1 MLEGLSSTFE
11 PGSGGAALRLLL
23 DLTLKGVVVLATA
36 GLLAALLRR
45 ASAAVRH
52 WIWFVAM
59 GSLLCLPVLTLM
71 LPSWHVSLFPLPS
84 FAQTV
89 PPSQPFSS
97 PALAPSPVALPAP
110 ASPPAPVARP
120 RASLPSLAP
129 SPPSAPGP
137 PKAEAP
143 SPVVRPDMPVRIRE
157 ETVLATPSEE
167 AGAGVFSRVASSVW
181 NVGGRAWA
189 VWALVVWA
197 LGAMLVPVRLLAG
210 SFFLRRVARRAEPG
224 ADAGWRSLV
233 DEIAGRL
240 GVDRP
245 VRIVRSRH
253 TTMPMTWGITRPVI
267 LLPAG
272 ADEWSEERRWCVLL
286 HEMAHIKR
294 WDCLTQ
300 SLAQIACAA
309 QWFNP
314 LVWAAARRL
323 RIEREKACDDLV
335 LRFGARP
342 SRYAMHL
349 LEAARAFRAPRLL
362 PVGAVSMARPSQLES
377 RVRAILDTSL
387 RRRDVGPRAAWGT
400 LVLALLVM
408 MPLAAF
414 TPWAIAP
421 PDDAC
426 AKAPDAVCRT
436 PVLAP
441 DLDPV
446 HARPATPAPPDAT
459 EREKTV
465 KHLMAALEDADPGV
479 RRRAAYELGE
489 RGIEAAAPSLAEA
502 LTSDP
507 SPRVRRVAAWALGEI
522 GAGGATKSLTRALAY
537 DAEASV
543 RAKAAWALGEIGD
556 ACAADA
562 LRRALDDEAPA
573 VRRRAAYAL
582 GEIGE
587 KTRWTGA
594 RDGASPDLDR
604 EARKVRAE
612 ATRRGAQASAAR
624 EWRDARWSPSRK
636 IEAIFPGWKGAV
648 FDESFGENLEAVFD
662 EAFGENFEAALD
674 ESFGENLEAALD
686 EAFGEN
692 LEAVIDEAFGENFE
706 ASLEETFRDA
716 FEDAFEDP
724 SEDAFEDAGLEDTIH
739 SLSARINGIQSDF
752 DGAFIEELIAIVEED
767 PESREAGRAV
777 KILKG
782 MDDARARRALE
793 SLYQ

>member
-23 DLTLKGVVVLATA
+23 DLTLKGVVVLALA

-71 LPSWHVSLFPLPS
+71 LPSWHVSLLPLPS

-89 PPSQPFSS
+89 QPSRPFSS
-97 PALAPSPVALPAP
+97 PALAPSPAALPAP

-129 SPPSAPGP
+129 SPPSAPSP

-143 SPVVRPDMPVRIRE
+143 SPAVRPDMPVRVRE
-157 ETVLATPSEE
+157 ETVLATPSDE
-167 AGAGVFSRVASSVW
+167 AGAGVFARVTAPVR
-181 NVGGRAWA
+181 NPGGRSWA

-197 LGAMLVPVRLLAG
+197 LGAMLVPARLLAG
-210 SFFLRRVARRAEPG
+210 SVCLRRVARHAEPG
-224 ADAGWRSLV
+224 ADAGWRALV

-240 GVDRP
+240 RVARP
-245 VRIVRSRH
+245 VRLMRSRH
-253 TTMPMTWGITRPVI
+253 TTMPMTWGIVRPVI

-272 ADEWSEERRWCVLL
+272 AEDWSEERRRCVLL

-300 SLAQIACAA
+300 SLAQIACAV

-323 RIEREKACDDLV
+323 RVEREKACDDLV

-342 SRYAMHL
+342 SHYAMHL

-377 RVRAILDTSL
+377 RVRAILDSSL
-387 RRRDVGPRAAWGT
+387 RRRDVGPRAALGT
-400 LVLALLVM
+400 LALALLVM

-414 TPWAIAP
+414 TPWATAP
-421 PDDAC
+421 PDEAR
-426 AKAPDAVCRT
+426 AEAPDAVRRT
-436 PVLAP
+436 PAVVAP
-441 DLDPV
+441 DLEPV
-446 HARPATPAPPDAT
+446 HAHPATPAPPDTT

-465 KHLMAALEDADPGV
+465 KRLMAALDDADPSV
-479 RRRAAYELGE
+479 RRRAAYGLGE
-489 RGIEAAAPSLAEA
+489 RRIEAAVPSLAEA

-507 SPRVRRVAAWALGEI
+507 SPRMRRVTAWALGEI
-522 GAGGATKSLTRALAY
+522 GDAGATKSLTRALAY
-537 DAEASV
+537 DPEPSV

-556 ACAADA
+556 ACTADA
-562 LRRALDDEAPA
+562 LRRALDDAAPA

-587 KTRWTGA
+587 KTRWTAA
-594 RDGASPDLDR
+594 RDSVTPGFDR
-604 EARKVRAE
+604 DSREGRSGRI
-612 ATRRGAQASAAR
+612 RRGVQASAAR
-624 EWRDARWSPSRK
+624 GWRDERRGRNPARATR
-636 IEAIFPGWKGAV
+636 ADARAGNGTL
-648 FDESFGENLEAVFD
+648 FDEAFGENLEAVFD
-662 EAFGENFEAALD
+662 EAFGEN
-674 ESFGENLEAALD
+674 LEAAFD

-692 LEAVIDEAFGENFE
+692 LEAVFDEAFGEDLEAVFDEAFGENLE
-706 ASLEETFRDA
+706 AVFDEA
-716 FEDAFEDP
+716 FEDAFKET
-724 SEDAFEDAGLEDTIH
+724 FEDDGLTDAIH
-739 SLSARINGIQSDF
+739 SLSARISGMQTDL
-752 DGAFIEELIAIVEED
+752 DGAFIDELTAIIEED
-767 PESREAGRAV
+767 PKSREAGRAV
-777 KILKG
+777 RILKG
-782 MDDARARRALE
+782 IDDPRARRALE